1 MIGKRKELKF
11 LIGNK
16 KALMSIFETN
26 KILMIDFSNIAWAT
40 FYTNQK
46 ITKDQTLT
54 QAQINQH
61 WKYLMLNSVQ
71 RLKIKHRP
79 TETIICFDSYSWR
92 KKYFKFYKAR
102 RELTKKKSKM
112 DYKAFKE
119 TIQEIYEDLIEYFPY
134 KVCRAQWAE
143 ADDIIAVLVHHLQ
156 NTGNQIIIA
165 SRDKDFKQL
174 LTSSVRLWDTVDWK
188 WIKCN
193 NPKTFLIKHILMGDA
208 GDDVPN
214 VRSDDDTFITE
225 GKRQKACGAKAV
237 EKILGETG
245 LEEYIKAEG
254 LLANFRRNKRLIR
267 LTKSTIPGRVWNATI
282 ENYKAQ
288 ETKKGNYMLL
298 AKYFS
303 ENRMRRLQKSIDK
316 FF

>member
-1 MIGKRKELKF
+1 MTGKRKERKF
-11 LIGNK
+11 LNGNFRAPMNLLNEK
-16 KALMSIFETN
+16 TL
-26 KILMIDFSNIAWAT
+26 LIDFSNIAWAT

-46 ITKDQTLT
+46 ITKDKSLS

-61 WKYLMLNSVQ
+61 WKYLMLNSIQ

-79 TETIICFDSYSWR
+79 IETIICFDSYSWR
-92 KKYFKFYKAR
+92 KKYFQFYKAR

-143 ADDIIAVLVHHLQ
+143 ADDIIAVLVHHLR
-156 NTGNQIIIA
+156 NTGNILIIA

-174 LTSSVRLWDTVDWK
+174 LSSGVRLWDTQDWK
-188 WIKCN
+188 WIKCEH
-193 NPKTFLIKHILMGDA
+193 PKTYLIKHILMGDA

-225 GKRQKACGAKAV
+225 GKRQKACGAKGV
-237 EKILGETG
+237 EKILVEG
-245 LEEYIKAEG
+245 LEEFIRREG

-267 LTKSTIPGRVWNATI
+267 LTKSTIPGKVWNAVI
-282 ENYKAQ
+282 DDYDAQ
-288 ETKKGNYMLL
+288 ETQKGNYMLL